1 MPSQNWLA
9 DCGKTL
15 ILPFSPTGEG
25 TSLRPKLERDK
36 PSARLLPL
44 SSVGRDA
51 RGSGSEGTGEDRGEG
66 AATPN
71 LKSLSDF
78 CGLGVRM

>member
-9 DCGKTL
+9 GVWENPHPTL
-15 ILPFSPTGEG
+15 LPDGRRNEFALQARASYAE
-25 TSLRPKLERDK
+25 
-36 PSARLLPL
+36 SARLLPL
-44 SSVGRDA
+44 SPVGRDA

-71 LKSLSDF
+71 LKSLVIIVD
-78 CGLGVRM
+78 LV

>member
-1 MPSQNWLA
+1 VPSQNWLT
-9 DCGKTL
+9 DCGKAL

-25 TSLRPKLERDK
+25 TSLRSKLERAK

-44 SSVGRDA
+44 SPVGRDA
-51 RGSGSEGTGEDRGEG
+51 RGSGSEGRGEDRGEG

-71 LKSLSDF
+71 LKSLVIIVD
-78 CGLGVRM
+78 LV

>member
-1 MPSQNWLA
+1 VPSQNWLA

-25 TSLRPKLERDK
+25 TSLRLKLERDK

-51 RGSGSEGTGEDRGEG
+51 R
-66 AATPN
+66 
-71 LKSLSDF
+71 
-78 CGLGVRM
+78 